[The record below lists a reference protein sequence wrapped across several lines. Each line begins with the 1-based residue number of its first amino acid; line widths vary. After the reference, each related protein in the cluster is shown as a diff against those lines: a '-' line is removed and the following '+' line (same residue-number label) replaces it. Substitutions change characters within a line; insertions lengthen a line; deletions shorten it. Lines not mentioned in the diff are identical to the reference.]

1 MECTAKND
9 PVLLQVTL
17 RHLHTVQSI
26 ITAAAAACNP
36 PCAVD
41 TAVLKLL
48 SNAGEGTNRFYG
60 GLCTGDLAL
69 LRSTLARYFQDKRVR
84 YDMLSSVLISLRH
97 AVLLGR
103 AGLTPFPGAASTA
116 LL

>member
-1 MECTAKND
+1 MERTAKNAS
-9 PVLLQVTL
+9 VLLQVTL
-17 RHLHTVQSI
+17 RHLNTVQSI

-36 PCAVD
+36 PCVVD

-48 SNAGEGTNRFYG
+48 RNAGEATNRFYG

-84 YDMLSSVLISLRH
+84 YDMPLSVLVTQCL
-97 AVLLGR
+97 AELV
-103 AGLTPFPGAASTA
+103 
-116 LL
+116 